1 MSSII
6 LNGDTSGSI
15 TVSAPSV
22 AGTNTVT
29 LPQASGQLMVSG
41 NMPAF
46 SAYAGSSTTITNN
59 SNTKVLFNT
68 VSFDTNSNYS
78 TANSRFQP
86 TVAGYYYITAQ
97 ANLSITGNANPYL
110 YKNGSA
116 YIYGP
121 VCVGWS
127 GISATTANITA
138 FLYLNGSTDY
148 VEFYVYQA
156 SGGSITTTT
165 GANYTYFAGSMVRA
179 A

>member
-1 MSSII
+1 MSIV
-6 LNGDTSGSI
+6 LNSSGGG
-15 TVSAPSV
+15 SV
-22 AGTNTVT
+22 TINEPTTASNFTQT
-29 LPQASGQLMVSG
+29 LPAATGDVMVSG

-97 ANLSITGNANPYL
+97 ANLGITGNANPFL

-127 GISATTANITA
+127 GISGTTANITA

-148 VEFYVYQA
+148 VEFYIYQA
-156 SGGSITTTT
+156 SGGSTSTTT
-165 GANYTYFAGSMVRA
+165 GVNYTYFAGSMVRSA
-179 A
+179 